1 MNPEQHSEVRAR
13 AVVDVLPIPALF
25 TRDDICV
32 AANAAYLEL
41 THVGPADVLGRPLD
55 DIIAER
61 VLAPDQ
67 LVVQYVTADARTAP
81 TGDLWC
87 RICDAQGRE
96 HAVRVVWRTL
106 APGERCVV
114 FFDAEPE
121 AFGREFAD
129 RLARAASVLAAC
141 ATEQE
146 VLERAADALSE
157 HGLTSTVLL
166 IEEGNPLLRYGPTRA
181 PGRDSG
187 PREFER
193 TRPARAILEAFNPG
207 FSERRAAFFQDG
219 VRLVRDAYPEPLAEA
234 LAATL
239 PSGRMVQAPLFVDQ
253 RPYGAVIV
261 TGALLT
267 PLLVGAIELFAVL
280 VARAIEHVRLRRER
294 VERERLAALGE
305 AAAVMAHEVRN
316 PVAALLNAAALL
328 GRGELDAASRQAL
341 TAIVAEEAVRLERL
355 VEDLLELGRPL
366 LARPRPV
373 ELHAIATGA
382 LALMTRRHDLAP
394 GRVEIIS
401 PPAPVHASADA
412 EMFQVAVVNVV
423 RNAVQSTP
431 ARGRIAISFEVGE
444 GASAVVVEDSGPGFS
459 EEVMR
464 RLCEPFFTTR
474 PTGTGMGLAVVRRVL
489 DAMGGRIEVGR
500 SPTLDGARVAL
511 WVPATAE

>member
-61 VLAPDQ
+61 VVAPDQ

-294 VERERLAALGE
+294 VERPRLAFVEEHDLAGLGPRHAGDHLAARRRAAVVRVEAPQHRRVTGGRAADQAPRRDRAARRSEQGTAALGGRQE
-305 AAAVMAHEVRN
+305 
-316 PVAALLNAAALL
+316 LLHA
-328 GRGELDAASRQAL
+328 GEL
-341 TAIVAEEAVRLERL
+341 
-355 VEDLLELGRPL
+355 
-366 LARPRPV
+366 PR
-373 ELHAIATGA
+373 
-382 LALMTRRHDLAP
+382 
-394 GRVEIIS
+394 
-401 PPAPVHASADA
+401 
-412 EMFQVAVVNVV
+412 QVA
-423 RNAVQSTP
+423 
-431 ARGRIAISFEVGE
+431 
-444 GASAVVVEDSGPGFS
+444 
-459 EEVMR
+459 R
-464 RLCEPFFTTR
+464 RQ
-474 PTGTGMGLAVVRRVL
+474 
-489 DAMGGRIEVGR
+489 
-500 SPTLDGARVAL
+500 
-511 WVPATAE
+511 